1 MKPMD
6 LGLKPRPKGNPE
18 DSLIPLIN
26 VVFLLLIFFMIA
38 GQISDD
44 HDTGLQPP
52 ISSSEEKL
60 KADWVIQLDLAGQAT
75 VQGEALALEQVA
87 QWVATNGV
95 TNSAKT
101 LAIKADGQIQAKQ
114 LGQWV
119 AALRQAKVAKIT
131 LYSQKPTSN
140 TP

>member
-1 MKPMD
+1 
-6 LGLKPRPKGNPE
+6 
-18 DSLIPLIN
+18 
-26 VVFLLLIFFMIA
+26 
-38 GQISDD
+38 
-44 HDTGLQPP
+44 
-52 ISSSEEKL
+52 
-60 KADWVIQLDLAGQAT
+60 LDLAGQAT

-87 QWVATNGV
+87 QWVAANGV
-95 TNSAKT
+95 NNPAKT